1 MSMSYAL
8 VHYPNINTEDID
20 QIRQKYDP
28 QFDLIEPHIT
38 LVFPIIESINENN
51 LILHIDSILSKWKT
65 FPICLQGLQKSW
77 DEYMFLMV
85 EEGKVDTIKLHNELY
100 TSILAEYFRY
110 NLPFVPHL
118 TLGKFTKDT
127 DKFLQVLEEA
137 QHLDL
142 NYRCFVDKVHLINID
157 DKQRSII
164 WSKEFVL
171 RN

>member
-1 MSMSYAL
+1 MSYAL
-8 VHYPNINTEDID
+8 VHYPNINTEDIN

-28 QFDLIEPHIT
+28 QVDLIDPHIT
-38 LVFPIIESINENN
+38 LVFPTIESINKKN
-51 LILHIDSILSKWKT
+51 LILHIDSILSKWKI
-65 FPICLQGLQKSW
+65 FSICLKGLQKSW

-85 EEGKVDTIKLHNELY
+85 EEGKVDMVKLHNELY
-100 TSILAEYFRY
+100 TGILAEYFRE

-127 DKFLQVLEEA
+127 DKFLQVLEEV

-142 NYRCFVDKVHLINID
+142 NYRCFIDKVNLINID

-171 RN
+171 GN

>member
-1 MSMSYAL
+1 MSYAL
-8 VHYPNINTEDID
+8 VHYPNINTEDIN

-28 QFDLIEPHIT
+28 QVDLIDPHIT
-38 LVFPIIESINENN
+38 LVFPIIESINKKN

-65 FPICLQGLQKSW
+65 FSICLKGLQKSW
-77 DEYMFLMV
+77 DEYMFLIV
-85 EEGKVDTIKLHNELY
+85 EEGKVDMVKLHNELY
-100 TSILAEYFRY
+100 TGILAEYFRED
-110 NLPFVPHL
+110 LPFVPHL

-127 DKFLQVLEEA
+127 DKFLQVLEEV

-142 NYRCFVDKVHLINID
+142 NYRCFIDKVNLISID

>member
-1 MSMSYAL
+1 MSYAL
-8 VHYPNINTEDID
+8 VHYPNINTEDIN
-20 QIRQKYDP
+20 QIRHKYDP
-28 QFDLIEPHIT
+28 QVDLIEPHIT
-38 LVFPIIESINENN
+38 LVFPVFEFINKNN
-51 LILHIDSILSKWKT
+51 LILHIDSILSKWKI
-65 FPICLQGLQKSW
+65 FPICLKGLQKSW

-85 EEGKVDTIKLHNELY
+85 EEGKVDMVKLHNELY
-100 TSILAEYFRY
+100 TGILAEYIRE

-127 DKFLQVLEEA
+127 DKFLQVLEEV
-137 QHLDL
+137 QHFDL

-164 WSKEFVL
+164 WSQEFVL

>member
-8 VHYPNINTEDID
+8 VYYPNINTEDIN

-28 QFDLIEPHIT
+28 QVDLIEPHIT
-38 LVFPIIESINENN
+38 LVFPVIESINENN
-51 LILHIDSILSKWKT
+51 LILHIDSILSKWKI
-65 FPICLQGLQKSW
+65 FPICLKGLQKSW

-85 EEGKVDTIKLHNELY
+85 EEGKVDIVKLHKELY
-100 TSILAEYFRY
+100 TGILAEYFRY
-110 NLPFVPHL
+110 NLQFVPHL
-118 TLGKFTKDT
+118 TLGRFTKDT
-127 DKFLQVLEEA
+127 DKFLQVLEEV
-137 QHLDL
+137 QDLDL
-142 NYRCFVDKVHLINID
+142 NYRCFVDKLHLIKIA

>member
-8 VHYPNINTEDID
+8 VHYPNINTEHIN

-28 QFDLIEPHIT
+28 QFDLIDPHIT
-38 LVFPIIESINENN
+38 LVFSIIESINENN
-51 LILHIDSILSKWKT
+51 LILHIDSILTKWKI
-65 FPICLQGLQKSW
+65 FPICLKGLQKSW
-77 DEYMFLMV
+77 DEYMFLMI
-85 EEGKVDTIKLHNELY
+85 EEGKVDMVKLHNKLY
-100 TSILAEYFRY
+100 TGILAEYFRE

-127 DKFLQVLEEA
+127 DKFLQVLEEV

-142 NYRCFVDKVHLINID
+142 NYRCFVDKVHLINIV

>member
-1 MSMSYAL
+1 MSYAL
-8 VHYPNINTEDID
+8 VHYPNINTEDIN
-20 QIRQKYDP
+20 QIRHKYDP
-28 QFDLIEPHIT
+28 EVDLIEPHIT
-38 LVFPIIESINENN
+38 LVFPVVEFINKNN
-51 LILHIDSILSKWKT
+51 LILHIDSILSKWKI
-65 FPICLQGLQKSW
+65 FPICLKGLQKSW

-85 EEGKVDTIKLHNELY
+85 EEGKLDMVKLHKELY
-100 TSILAEYFRY
+100 TGILAEYIRE

-118 TLGKFTKDT
+118 TLGKFTKNT

-142 NYRCFVDKVHLINID
+142 NYRCFVNKVHLINID

>member
-8 VHYPNINTEDID
+8 VHYPNINTEHIN
-20 QIRQKYDP
+20 QIKQKYDP

-38 LVFPIIESINENN
+38 LVFPIIKSINENN
-51 LILHIDSILSKWKT
+51 LIFHIDNILSKWKI

-77 DEYMFLMV
+77 DEYMFLMI
-85 EEGKVDTIKLHNELY
+85 EEGKVDLVKLHNKLY
-100 TSILAEYFRY
+100 TGILAEYFRK

-142 NYRCFVDKVHLINID
+142 NYRCFVDKVYLINII

>member
-8 VHYPNINTEDID
+8 VHYPNINTEDIN
-20 QIRQKYDP
+20 QIRHKYDP
-28 QFDLIEPHIT
+28 EVDLIEPHIT
-38 LVFPIIESINENN
+38 LVFPVVEFINKNN
-51 LILHIDSILSKWKT
+51 LILHIDSILSKWKI
-65 FPICLQGLQKSW
+65 FPICLKGLQKSW

-85 EEGKVDTIKLHNELY
+85 EEGKLDMVKLHKELY
-100 TSILAEYFRY
+100 TGILAEYIRE

-118 TLGKFTKDT
+118 TLGKFTKNT

-142 NYRCFVDKVHLINID
+142 NYRCFVNKVHLINID

>member
-1 MSMSYAL
+1 MSYAL
-8 VHYPNINTEDID
+8 VHYPNINTENIN

-28 QFDLIEPHIT
+28 QVDLIEPHIT
-38 LVFPIIESINENN
+38 LVFPIVESISKNN

-65 FPICLQGLQKSW
+65 FAICLKGFQKSW

-85 EEGKVDTIKLHNELY
+85 EEGKVDMVKLHNELY
-100 TSILAEYFRY
+100 TGILAEYFRE

-118 TLGKFTKDT
+118 TLGRFIKDT
-127 DKFLQVLEEA
+127 DKFLQVLEEV

-142 NYRCFVDKVHLINID
+142 NYRCFVDKVHLINIID
-157 DKQRSII
+157 EQRSII
-164 WSKEFVL
+164 WSQEFVL

>member
-1 MSMSYAL
+1 MSYAL
-8 VHYPNINTEDID
+8 VHYPNINTEDIN

-28 QFDLIEPHIT
+28 QVDVIKPHIT
-38 LVFPIIESINENN
+38 LVFPVVESINKNN

-65 FPICLQGLQKSW
+65 FPICLKGLQKSW

-85 EEGKVDTIKLHNELY
+85 EEGKVDMIKLHDKLY
-100 TSILAEYFRY
+100 TGILAEYFRY

-127 DKFLQVLEEA
+127 DKFLQVLEEV